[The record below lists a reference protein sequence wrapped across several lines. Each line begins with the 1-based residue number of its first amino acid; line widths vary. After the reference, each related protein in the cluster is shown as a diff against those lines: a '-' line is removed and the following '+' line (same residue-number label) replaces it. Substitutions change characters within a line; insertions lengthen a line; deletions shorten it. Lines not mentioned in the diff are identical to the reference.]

1 MTSYQFRVILGLSI
15 SSHCRPN
22 NFESLYQFRVIV
34 SISSYCINFESL
46 YQFRFIVSISSY
58 CINFESLYQFRYTFF
73 HILDLKNGLDVV
85 YLLVEPP

>member
-1 MTSYQFRVILGLSI
+1 MTSYQFRVILGQSI

-34 SISSYCINFESL
+34 S
-46 YQFRFIVSISSY
+46 VSSY